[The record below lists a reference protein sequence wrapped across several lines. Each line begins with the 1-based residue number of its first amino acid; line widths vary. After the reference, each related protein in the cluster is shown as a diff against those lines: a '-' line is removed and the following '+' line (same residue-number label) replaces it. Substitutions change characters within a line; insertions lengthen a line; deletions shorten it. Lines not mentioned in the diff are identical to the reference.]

1 MNDLKPV
8 ALTSVAMKTCEHLAL
23 KFLKPIVDQYLDL
36 MQFVYRSNVVRRML
50 FYSVSKKLYS
60 HLEHTNFLPGYIF
73 YIFRLLLTLLS
84 PTV

>member
-36 MQFVYRSNVVRRML
+36 MQFVYRSKRSTEDAIL
-50 FYSVSKKLYS
+50 FCLKK
-60 HLEHTNFLPGYIF
+60 
-73 YIFRLLLTLLS
+73 
-84 PTV
+84 TVFTS